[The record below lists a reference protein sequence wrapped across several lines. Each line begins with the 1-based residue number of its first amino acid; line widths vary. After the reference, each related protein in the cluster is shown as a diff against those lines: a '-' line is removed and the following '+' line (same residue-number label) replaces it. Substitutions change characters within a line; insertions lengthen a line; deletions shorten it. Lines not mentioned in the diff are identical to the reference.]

1 MLRIVIQHLDKLCKY
16 LDSVTNKG
24 DRFSKRCCLDVLHI
38 HSVLCYVQFLA
49 KKHTA
54 MSLGLALTGKSEPSK
69 IFSIHGEREILW
81 KNLHVI
87 PETHVKFCNRKTVTL

>member
-1 MLRIVIQHLDKLCKY
+1 
-16 LDSVTNKG
+16 
-24 DRFSKRCCLDVLHI
+24 
-38 HSVLCYVQFLA
+38 
-49 KKHTA
+49 